1 MGEFDRQK
9 KVEESRKNE
18 QIAEQSF
25 QSFQDYFR
33 YRGANEILALCNLA
47 FISLLIS
54 QKILQVS
61 NPGFSVVAWIL
72 SISDSSFGLLSFL
85 NGCMRQLFGNGEDY
99 LA

>member
-25 QSFQDYFR
+25 QDYFP
-33 YRGANEILALCNLA
+33 YRGTNKILALCNLA